1 MTNWDKVKENISI
14 STLRYKII
22 EEENPTYELCEEI
35 EKIRGRC
42 VNDCET
48 CLNWL
53 TEEYKEPP
61 KPMLTDKERE
71 YLSAVIKPWRDDV
84 QIIKKMETTCGPEEL
99 ETYIPKEYIVIIT
112 KELDNAVLPCFE
124 KGKWYKGMETT
135 DGYTLEELGL

>member
-53 TEEYKEPP
+53 KEEYKEPQEP
-61 KPMLTDKERE
+61 ILTDKERE
-71 YLSAVIKPWRDDV
+71 YLSVVIKPWRDDV
-84 QIIKKMETTCGPEEL
+84 
-99 ETYIPKEYIVIIT
+99 TYIEKEKDPLGEFIT
-112 KELDNAVLPCFE
+112 IAIKSCDIAELPCFE
-124 KGKWYKGMETT
+124 KGKYYKSMKLGKR
-135 DGYTLEELGL
+135 YTLKELGL